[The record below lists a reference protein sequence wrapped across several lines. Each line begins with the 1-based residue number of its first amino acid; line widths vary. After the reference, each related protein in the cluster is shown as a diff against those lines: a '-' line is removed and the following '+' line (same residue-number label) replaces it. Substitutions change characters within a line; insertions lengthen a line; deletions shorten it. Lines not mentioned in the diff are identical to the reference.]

1 MRFVNF
7 LRGILSIG
15 IIIACMLNWVDI
27 DTETLMFSVSGLR
40 WIPSIILLYVS
51 VFTAGY
57 AFFNSYRRSNKNAW
71 IYLTSGLYG
80 SGVIAFVYLS
90 VIRKFEFIYTNGP
103 FQAIDELS
111 YNFGL
116 GLYITG
122 LFSFLLYLTG
132 FDKSD
137 NKAPATTF
145 DQKHPYLG
153 QLNNFK
159 YNEKE
164 IDDKPNL
171 QDWLKENPGK
181 TINDYF
187 SRFKSR

>member
-1 MRFVNF
+1 MNL

-15 IIIACMLNWVDI
+15 IIIACMLNWVVVE
-27 DTETLMFSVSGLR
+27 TEKVLFSVSGLK
-40 WIPSIILLYVS
+40 WVPSTILLYVS

-57 AFFNSYRRSNKNAW
+57 AFYNSYRSSNQNAW

-80 SGVIAFVYLS
+80 SGVSVFIYLS
-90 VIRKFEFIYTNGP
+90 VIGNFDLIYTFGP
-103 FQAIDELS
+103 SGATDELL

-116 GLYITG
+116 GLYLTG
-122 LFSFLLYLTG
+122 LFSFFLFLTG

-137 NKAPATTF
+137 NKAPTTIF
-145 DQKHPYLG
+145 DHQNLSMR
-153 QLNNFK
+153 QQDNFQTK
-159 YNEKE
+159 RQEKV
-164 IDDKPNL
+164 DKPNL

-187 SRFKSR
+187 SKYS

>member
-1 MRFVNF
+1 MNL

-27 DTETLMFSVSGLR
+27 ETEKLMFSVSGLT
-40 WIPSIILLYVS
+40 WVPSTILLYVS

-57 AFFNSYRRSNKNAW
+57 AFYNSYRSSNQNAW

-80 SGVIAFVYLS
+80 SGVSVFIYLS
-90 VIRKFEFIYTNGP
+90 VIGNFDLIYTFGP
-103 FQAIDELS
+103 SRATDELS

-116 GLYITG
+116 GLYLTG
-122 LFSFLLYLTG
+122 LFSFLLFLTG

-137 NKAPATTF
+137 NKGPATTF
-145 DQKHPYLG
+145 DQQHAYMR
-153 QLNNFK
+153 QHNNFQSK
-159 YNEKE
+159 GQEKV
-164 IDDKPNL
+164 DKPNL

-181 TINDYF
+181 SINDYF
-187 SRFKSR
+187 SKFK